1 MPEGLLLVD
10 KPLGISSHGVVSL
23 TRKALDTKKVGHAGT
38 LDPQAS
44 GLLVLGVGQAT
55 KLLTYCVGLDKT
67 YTTTVRLGYAT
78 TTDDAEGDRI
88 AFPNGD
94 LAACTPKYIDD
105 ALETFVGQISQVP
118 STYSAIKVDGRR
130 AYDLARSG
138 RDVTLTAREVSVY
151 SLDRGDIRVDADGI
165 EVDLTI
171 SCSSGTYI
179 RAIARDVGEALGVG
193 GHVVALRRATVGPFD
208 IENALTTE
216 DIAPDHLLSM
226 ATAARTIMASVE
238 LDPVDVGHVRHGRAV
253 DCGGWPEGQPL
264 AALDTAS
271 GDLVAVV
278 ERFQGR
284 SRILMGIPKP
294 PQSGP
299 MA

>member
-78 TTDDAEGDRI
+78 TTDDVDGDPI
-88 AFPNGD
+88 AFPDGD
-94 LAACTPKYIDD
+94 LAACTPQRIDD
-105 ALETFVGQISQVP
+105 TLETFVGQISQVP

-151 SLDRGDIRVDADGI
+151 SLDRGDIRVDANGI

-193 GHVVALRRATVGPFD
+193 GHVVALRRTSVGPFD
-208 IENALTTE
+208 IEDALTTE
-216 DIAPDHLLSM
+216 NIAPDRLWDVAS
-226 ATAARTIMASVE
+226 AARAIMASVE
-238 LDPVDVGHVRHGRAV
+238 LDPVDVDHVRHGRAV
-253 DCGGWPEGQPL
+253 DCKGWLEGQPL
-264 AALDTAS
+264 AALDAAS

-278 ERFQGR
+278 ECFQGR
-284 SRILMGIPKP
+284 SRILMGVPNP
-294 PQSGP
+294 LQSGP
-299 MA
+299 VT